1 MRFLHGG
8 AKIIG
13 NQYVP
18 DRFNYKKRIN
28 LSECVIGGTFFIERN
43 LLFQLNGFRKII
55 LGTDSDL
62 FERAVESDIS
72 IMKTEF
78 PTYIYHHE
86 NEDSITNR
94 LINSEQETGWVSPE
108 FISQKDIF

>member
-1 MRFLHGG
+1 MEVQRLSD
-8 AKIIG
+8 
-13 NQYVP
+13 QYVP
-18 DRFNYKKRIN
+18 DRFNYKKSKPQRMCYRRYI
-28 LSECVIGGTFFIERN
+28 FIERN
-43 LLFQLNGFRKII
+43 LFFQLNGFRNII

-72 IMKTEF
+72 IMKTKS

-94 LINSEQETGWVSPE
+94 
-108 FISQKDIF
+108 